1 MNLNIDK
8 LIDLINDLLSTLQE
22 KLSPK
27 PELVP
32 VPVRNGQGQR
42 PPVPRN

>member
-1 MNLNIDK
+1 MNLYIDK

-27 PELVP
+27 PELIP
-32 VPVRNGQGQR
+32 VPVRSRNGEQ

>member
-8 LIDLINDLLSTLQE
+8 LIDLINDLLSQLQE

-32 VPVRNGQGQR
+32 VPVRN
-42 PPVPRN
+42 RNSR

>member
-1 MNLNIDK
+1 MTLHIDK
-8 LIDLINDLLSTLQE
+8 LIELMNDLLSTLQE

-32 VPVRNGQGQR
+32 VPVRNRNGQQ